1 MAITDINISEH
12 LQTDA
17 PSIKYTGNEGPQA
30 SPQHQQEQM
39 IARQIWDALGPEQ
52 QGQFQSFEKF
62 FQSGIWKQI
71 LQQMQADEGQGP
83 ETQQGIGSLGPEPMQ
98 QQMPMPRMGAQYGG
112 RMGYADG
119 TSEGEVNIR
128 DIIKEKITNAGDV
141 GTGIPGIKS
150 IWIEKLIEHLKKRGG
165 RPDPRGEITQEEI
178 IEELRPKNPRN
189 PIHPMPMRP
198 MPMPRPRPMRPR
210 RGARLGGDM
219 EELSMRETIDTPE
232 GIETLKETDIM
243 QMAGGGARGWKAQM
257 LAEQLA
263 EEQYGKDFYDL
274 SQRTQMEIYQI
285 ALDMIDS
292 GGE

>member
-1 MAITDINISEH
+1 MAITDINISEQ

-98 QQMPMPRMGAQYGG
+98 QQMPMPNRMGAQYGG

-128 DIIKEKITNAGDV
+128 DIINEKITNAGDV
-141 GTGIPGIKS
+141 GMGIPGIKS
-150 IWIEKLIEHLKKRGG
+150 IWIEKLIEHLKKRGV

-178 IEELRPKNPRN
+178 IEQLRPRD
-189 PIHPMPMRP
+189 PIRPMPMRP

-232 GIETLKETDIM
+232 GIETLKETDTM

-257 LAEQLA
+257 VA
-263 EEQYGKDFYDL
+263 EEWAWDRYGMEFYDL
-274 SQRTQMEIYQI
+274 SQVKQI
-285 ALDMIDS
+285 DLYSEALDFIDS